1 MVDELPSS
9 EDMDQFSHQT
19 GYCPECGEEIWD
31 EAYACPHC
39 DAVVEGN
46 VVGEGMSREG
56 ARIGFRTVLVLVTIL
71 VVVLLMFLFR
81 LV

>member
-9 EDMDQFSHQT
+9 EDMDQFSHET

-31 EAYACPHC
+31 EAYACPNC
-39 DAVVEGN
+39 DSVVEGN
-46 VVGEGMSREG
+46 VLRDGQGPHG
-56 ARIGFRTVLVLVTIL
+56 ARIGFRTVVVLVAIL
-71 VVVLLMFLFR
+71 VGALLLFAFR